1 MIRRFSILSMFVIAT
16 LLSASVAVVAQT
28 APIGGKIEMK
38 KADGSVVPVEGALVE
53 VFRTDIKSSGPA
65 DKSDKKGQ
73 FSFAG
78 LPLGATFVVAVSA
91 PGAQPTY
98 LPGVKPGAEN
108 IKLTLSEGDGRRLSP
123 DEVRQAATQPAGGG
137 GTAELTED
145 QKKAQAEYEAKKK
158 EVESKN
164 AKIQQENQIIEASLK
179 DGNAAFQAKNLD
191 LAVAKYDEGIN
202 ANPDFAGSAP
212 VLMNNKGAALRERAV
227 KTYNENVKAT
237 DASVKVA
244 AFGKVKA
251 DLAMAAESY
260 GKSLTI
266 LKNAQPGDI
275 TDPKIK
281 TEQTAGAL
289 RGAFDTFRLMALTEQ
304 VDETK
309 IDLAKTLIPEYIA
322 VETDPAKKEQ
332 AKLILGDLYRVTGN
346 ADNAVAEYRKAL
358 ETSPENI
365 DAMAGLGLSLVNAGY
380 ISNNKEQ
387 LQEGANYLQKY
398 ASAAPEGHKY
408 KADALGLIESLKTE
422 QKIAPQKV
430 APKRKN

>member
-1 MIRRFSILSMFVIAT
+1 MFVIAT

-28 APIGGKIEMK
+28 APISGKVELK
-38 KADGSVVPVEGALVE
+38 KGDGTAVPVEGALVE

-65 DKSDKKGQ
+65 DKTDKKGQ

-78 LPLGATFVVAVSA
+78 LTIGATYIVSVSA
-91 PGAQPTY
+91 PGAQPSY
-98 LPGVKPGAEN
+98 LPGVKPGMEN
-108 IKLTLSEGDGRRLSP
+108 IKLTLSEGDGRRLTA
-123 DEVRQAATQPAGGG
+123 DEVRQAAAQPATG
-137 GTAELTED
+137 GTTTEMSEED
-145 QKKAQAEYEAKKK
+145 KKAKAEYDAKVK
-158 EVESKN
+158 EVTAKN
-164 AKIQQENQIIEASLK
+164 EKIQKETAIIEASLK
-179 DGNAAFQAKNLD
+179 DGNAAYQAKNLD

-202 ANPDFAGSAP
+202 ANPTFAGSAP

-227 KTYNENVKAT
+227 KTYNDNVKST
-237 DASVKVA
+237 DASTKVA

-251 DLAMAAESY
+251 DLGEAANMH
-260 GKSLTI
+260 GKAYEI
-266 LKNAQPGDI
+266 LKNAPAGEISDAN
-275 TDPKIK
+275 IK
-281 TEQTAGAL
+281 TQQMATSL

-309 IDLAKTLIPEYIA
+309 LETAKTLLPEYIA
-322 VETDPAKKEQ
+322 VETDAAKKEQ
-332 AKLILGDLYRVTGN
+332 AKLILGDLYRVTGD
-346 ADNAVAEYRKAL
+346 ADNAIAEYRKAL
-358 ETSPENI
+358 ETSPENL
-365 DAMAGLGLSLVNAGY
+365 DGMAGLGLSLVNAGY
-380 ISNNKEQ
+380 INNNKEQ